1 MTFALGN
8 CRRMP
13 EIQAASER
21 IATLKTNTLATSF
34 LFALLLAGCVSPHQ
48 SDAERHKAAALPPPQ
63 QPAPMPPPLSF
74 RGETPQTHQEVVE
87 SAASPLSAEQLAAD
101 EANLPKYALNLRV
114 GMTLEQA
121 SAVFRP
127 HPLKIESTAS
137 RENGSIAIYRTLV
150 ISNMPEIRLTFYSGS
165 LQSWA
170 TVAKH

>member
-1 MTFALGN
+1 
-8 CRRMP
+8 MP
-13 EIQAASER
+13 KIQPASER
-21 IATLKTNTLATSF
+21 ITIVNTNTQAARL
-34 LFALLLAGCVSPHQ
+34 LFTLLLAGCVSPHQ
-48 SDAERHKAAALPPPQ
+48 SDTERHKAAELSAPQ

-74 RGETPQTHQEVVE
+74 QGEAPQARLEVVE

-101 EANLPKYALNLRV
+101 EANLPKYALNLKV

-127 HPLKIESTAS
+127 HPLKIESIAS
-137 RENGSIAIYRTLV
+137 GENGTISIYRTLV
-150 ISNMPEIRLTFYSGS
+150 ISNVPAIRLTFYSGS

>member
-8 CRRMP
+8 WRRIA
-13 EIQAASER
+13 EIRSAIER
-21 IATLKTNTLATSF
+21 ISILKADTLTTSF
-34 LFALLLAGCVSPHQ
+34 LFGLLLAGCVSPRP
-48 SDAERHKAAALPPPQ
+48 SDAERHKAAATPPPQ

-74 RGETPQTHQEVVE
+74 QGEAPQTHQELVE
-87 SAASPLSAEQLAAD
+87 SAVSPLSAEQVAAD
-101 EANLPKYALNLRV
+101 ETNLPKYALNLRV

-137 RENGSIAIYRTLV
+137 GENGSISIYRTLV
-150 ISNMPEIRLTFYSGS
+150 ISNRPEIWLTFYSGS